1 MTEPMALLPRRR
13 PAHLPRRPRRR
24 PARQSQSERVRLI
37 EFVWVS
43 PTGVQPVLLID
54 REFLH

>member
-1 MTEPMALLPRRR
+1 L
-13 PAHLPRRPRRR
+13 RR
-24 PARQSQSERVRLI
+24 PARQSPSERVRLI

-54 REFLH
+54 REYLH